1 MGGKVQ
7 PPDQWDVMRRRE
19 FITLLGGATSAWPL
33 MARAQDAARPLIGYL
48 SARSREDTSHL
59 IEAFRGGLA
68 ENGYVEGSSVSIE
81 YRFALGQYD
90 KLAEMARDFVHRR
103 VAVIAS
109 TGGENAAFAAK
120 TSTSSIP
127 IVFVV
132 GGDPVKQGLAASY
145 NRPGGNA
152 TGIVLFAQ
160 QLEPKRL
167 GLMRE
172 LVPQVSTI
180 GFLLNPSFSPAQR
193 QLLEI
198 EEAARHL
205 NLAIHVLRADTDR
218 EIDAA
223 FETVTQQ
230 RIPALSVAASPFFD
244 TRRDKLVALATRNA
258 VPTIFHFREF
268 VEAGG
273 LMSYG
278 INFSEAY
285 RQAGVYTGRVLKG
298 ARPGDLPIMQATK
311 FELLINMKTARALG
325 LKVPDNLLSIA
336 DRVIE

>member
-1 MGGKVQ
+1 
-7 PPDQWDVMRRRE
+7 MRRRD
-19 FITLLGGATSAWPL
+19 FITLLGGATAAWPFV
-33 MARAQDAARPLIGYL
+33 ARAQEAARPLIGYL

-59 IEAFRGGLA
+59 IESFRAGLA
-68 ENGYVEGSSVSIE
+68 ENGYVEGANVTIE

-90 KLAEMARDFVHRR
+90 KLEAMAKELVQRR

-167 GLMRE
+167 GLVRE
-172 LVPQVSTI
+172 LVPQASTI
-180 GFLLNPSFSPAQR
+180 GFLLNPTFSPAER
-193 QLLEI
+193 QLREI

-205 NLAIHVLRADTDR
+205 NLPIHVLRADTDR

-223 FETVTQQ
+223 FETIVQR

-244 TRRDKLVALATRNA
+244 TRREKLVALTTRNG

-285 RQAGVYTGRVLKG
+285 RQAGVYAGRVLKG
-298 ARPGDLPIMQATK
+298 AGPADLPIMQATK
-311 FELLINMKTARALG
+311 FELVINMKTARTLG
-325 LKVPDNLLSIA
+325 LNVSDNLLSIA